1 MASSYN
7 NSSEEQT
14 ELRRLHIKL
23 ISEINDDLD
32 QNSIEYEKLF
42 FHFGTYVPSGLI
54 ANKSS
59 LDKLK
64 TLCTRNI
71 ITPGEN
77 YEKLKQIC
85 RDSGNDTHVN
95 TIEKY
100 EKEME
105 KVRTRHRNTGPQE
118 AEKKHTD
125 SKRKFT
131 ALETEQKEVECVSFA
146 FYPPPIE
153 SGGGYSFG
161 VVRPSIRPSEFRFR
175 SSSLQLLAGIQRNF
189 MRIINIKRRCA
200 YRRLVPVRPF
210 NSELWP
216 LISYVVCI

>member
-1 MASSYN
+1 MTIPRRNKQNYADFISDNMASSYH

-23 ISEINDDLD
+23 ISEINDNLD
-32 QNSIEYEKLF
+32 ENSIEYKNLI
-42 FHFGTYVPSGLI
+42 FHFGTYVPRGLI

-59 LDKLK
+59 LDIFE

-85 RDSGNDTHVN
+85 RDSGNDIYVD

-100 EKEME
+100 EKKME
-105 KVRTRHRNTGPQE
+105 KVRSQHRYTGPQE
-118 AEKKHTD
+118 AEKKHTE

-131 ALETEQKEVECVSFA
+131 VPQTEQKEE
-146 FYPPPIE
+146 
-153 SGGGYSFG
+153 
-161 VVRPSIRPSEFRFR
+161 
-175 SSSLQLLAGIQRNF
+175 
-189 MRIINIKRRCA
+189 IKRRKVEESPKQKQLKYENA
-200 YRRLVPVRPF
+200 KSGMLYG
-210 NSELWP
+210 
-216 LISYVVCI
+216 I

>member
-23 ISEINDDLD
+23 ISEINDNLD
-32 QNSIEYEKLF
+32 KKSIEYEKLF
-42 FHFGTYVPSGLI
+42 FHFGTYVPRGLI

-59 LDKLK
+59 LDKFE

-105 KVRTRHRNTGPQE
+105 KVRSRHRYTGMYE
-118 AEKKHTD
+118 
-125 SKRKFT
+125 
-131 ALETEQKEVECVSFA
+131 
-146 FYPPPIE
+146 
-153 SGGGYSFG
+153 
-161 VVRPSIRPSEFRFR
+161 
-175 SSSLQLLAGIQRNF
+175 
-189 MRIINIKRRCA
+189 
-200 YRRLVPVRPF
+200 
-210 NSELWP
+210 
-216 LISYVVCI
+216 